1 MWDNNR
7 PILDKLPLI
16 SEQWRGNAVV
26 DWLTGFWD
34 ELLIQHRDNL
44 TNPTDWIGTPDQIS
58 PIYLDW
64 VGVGLCGFGQV
75 WDAGWGT
82 EIKRRMIAGFVD
94 ILKYR
99 GSLDSCTSIVRA
111 IEPTADVLSFSG
123 MPRADFSLADVAVC
137 GGEDPTHYLIVVP
150 PSLPRNGK
158 VWYWLENMRR
168 QFFPIG
174 SRFSRVQH
182 PTLAGYSVAGDS
194 VTGVRTFNYTD
205 LP

>member
-1 MWDNNR
+1 
-7 PILDKLPLI
+7 
-16 SEQWRGNAVV
+16 
-26 DWLTGFWD
+26 
-34 ELLIQHRDNL
+34 
-44 TNPTDWIGTPDQIS
+44 
-58 PIYLDW
+58 
-64 VGVGLCGFGQV
+64 
-75 WDAGWGT
+75 
-82 EIKRRMIAGFVD
+82 MIAGFVD

-150 PSLPRNGK
+150 PALPRNGK